1 MLPPVSEWPSLFLR
15 ICLVATL
22 LLCVRGIVWLVN
34 MLLVRPFFDPFKHLP
49 GPDGSLF
56 TSHLRDVMDPSY
68 STRTY
73 ENWRQVFGQTI
84 RFHGFGRHDYRLLSF
99 DTSVINHVMYSP
111 KYEKPW
117 QTRSFLGRLIGE
129 GIFSV
134 EGAQHTLQTR
144 IVAPAFR
151 PPRIK
156 NMVPIFFRK
165 AEELTDRWK
174 ALLDHQSSKESCDSI
189 VDVSHW
195 ISRATFDVIGLAGF
209 NYNFHSVED
218 ESEP

>member
-1 MLPPVSEWPSLFLR
+1 MHSCQNLLLNCFFCPSTIIDFSPLIPVSSTTSCIPPNMRNHGKRDHSWEDSLAKVILR
-15 ICLVATL
+15 
-22 LLCVRGIVWLVN
+22 N
-34 MLLVRPFFDPFKHLP
+34 SSFHFKVLN
-49 GPDGSLF
+49 
-56 TSHLRDVMDPSY
+56 V
-68 STRTY
+68 
-73 ENWRQVFGQTI
+73 
-84 RFHGFGRHDYRLLSF
+84 
-99 DTSVINHVMYSP
+99 SP
-111 KYEKPW
+111 
-117 QTRSFLGRLIGE
+117 

-165 AEELTDRWK
+165 AEELNDRWK

-218 ESEP
+218 ESEPVYAAYRRMFNIADKGLGLREILDLYFPILRTILVSQFLLDYRNLLKQS